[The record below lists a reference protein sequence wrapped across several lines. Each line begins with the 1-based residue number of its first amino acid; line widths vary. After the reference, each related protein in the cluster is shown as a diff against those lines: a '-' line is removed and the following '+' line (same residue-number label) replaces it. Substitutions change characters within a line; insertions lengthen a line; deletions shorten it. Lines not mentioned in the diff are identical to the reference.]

1 MIKRNPNLIVKFILT
16 IVLIILIILLLK
28 VDPVQAEAKCRAVN
42 YTAYY
47 DIDATKAY
55 LKQIKS
61 RRAELEKLEV
71 KVASDL
77 ERYVK
82 WETDYYWAA
91 KVFEYFMQRGFTK
104 EAACAIIGNMMI
116 ETSGGSL
123 NLKPD
128 IYSKSGNYY
137 GLCQWSLIY
146 YPEVDG
152 LSFECQL
159 DYLLKTMPW
168 EFNTFGWLYADDFS
182 YEDFIKITDVKE
194 AARAFAKAYERCGP
208 ASYLLRQKAAEKAYK
223 YFTLKHPN

>member
-123 NLKPD
+123 NLKPE
-128 IYSKSGNYY
+128 IYSANRNYY
-137 GLCQWSLIY
+137 GLCQWSLRY
-146 YPEVDG
+146 YPETEG
-152 LSFECQL
+152 LTFNDQL
-159 DYLLKTMPW
+159 DYLFRTMPL
-168 EFNTFGWLYADDFS
+168 EFNTFGMLYDENFN
-182 YEDFIKITDVKE
+182 YEDFIKMTDVEE
-194 AARAFAKAYERCGP
+194 AAIAFAKCYERCGP
-208 ASYLLRQKAAEKAYK
+208 ISYKLRQKAAEKAYN
-223 YFTLKHPN
+223 YFKL